1 MFYARCSVFQTRV
14 YSWPR
19 LRPILFQPNKQS
31 RHGENYYFLTFFI
44 WTMWE
49 LFLIFDFYYCF
60 HAFPTKKTGRT
71 RWGLGW
77 RIFIED
83 FQNISKATISQHS
96 SKLKGEWNRLDF
108 QFSISLLNISQVGI
122 LFQAQTSVAAPQS
135 LMIQVCLKD

>member
-31 RHGENYYFLTFFI
+31 RHGENYYIFYLDNVRI
-44 WTMWE
+44 
-49 LFLIFDFYYCF
+49 IFDLWFLLLF
-60 HAFPTKKTGRT
+60 SSFPNQINRADKVRVGKESS
-71 RWGLGW
+71 LK
-77 RIFIED
+77 IFKR
-83 FQNISKATISQHS
+83 FLKQQFRSTLQNW
-96 SKLKGEWNRLDF
+96 KGEYNQLDF